1 MYVTVTRGR
10 GAENAGVENAGVKA
24 SQVAFNGKW
33 KMREHITGLENT
45 GVDRRGGKCRGGN
58 CRSDKVWKA
67 NSTSPPS
74 VHRDYSY
81 ATIHR
86 EPKMLSKASIPAFVG
101 GSKFRIIVC
110 LHPSLFAFL
119 GHLQH
124 ITIDSVS
131 NVSKVTRGLAI
142 RRAKKRVNLTN
153 DKRIKICLQRFDS
166 HACTRLQFL
175 RAVSHAVGS
184 QKMLSESH
192 ADADDDDD
200 TEAPDDNRQHQND
213 DTSDDAGTPTTVSA
227 DAAVDFC
234 EVSRG
239 TA

>member
-153 DKRIKICLQRFDS
+153 DKHIKICI
-166 HACTRLQFL
+166 
-175 RAVSHAVGS
+175 
-184 QKMLSESH
+184 
-192 ADADDDDD
+192 ADI
-200 TEAPDDNRQHQND
+200 
-213 DTSDDAGTPTTVSA
+213 
-227 DAAVDFC
+227 
-234 EVSRG
+234 
-239 TA
+239 